1 MKSESDCGNTRESG
15 CARLDQADS
24 CLSCTE
30 CCAPPRLESGTAFM
44 PGVSEKRL
52 EKAARREKDKCAK
65 FRLLACLGRKKGHS
79 IRRISKDLKTAYS
92 TIRDWLLRMRDRGLK
107 GRFNARPKGRRAK
120 LPLQIIRT
128 VRRRL
133 KRSPKKRGF
142 ETGSWQMDMVI
153 EMIRKEFGVTV
164 RARTLRR
171 WLRRIGFSWRK
182 DRYVPYRSV
191 SKERQEEFKREVG
204 ERASQ
209 RRADGMA
216 VFAEDEAAVQR
227 SQNPAYGWRPTG
239 GREQVRTSFSRE
251 SVRIFGAMSQ
261 DELQIKIVE
270 STNSET
276 FREFLEEIRRDRPRL
291 FMVLDNASYHKS
303 KAVREYV
310 ESTGGDVELE
320 FLPPY
325 TPQLNPVETV
335 WRDLKKR
342 LAGRFFRSL
351 DELKAAITAIL
362 EREMGNRLKGYL
374 VA

>member
-1 MKSESDCGNTRESG
+1 MGRHSLPGCQREVGWNVVCGTKGEG
-15 CARLDQADS
+15 QVVCKVQAS
-24 CLSCTE
+24 WH
-30 CCAPPRLESGTAFM
+30 
-44 PGVSEKRL
+44 
-52 EKAARREKDKCAK
+52 
-65 FRLLACLGRKKGHS
+65 CLGRKRDHS
-79 IRRISKDLKTAYS
+79 IRRIARDLETAYPA
-92 TIRDWLLRMRDRGLK
+92 IRDWLLRMRYRGLK
-107 GRFNARPKGRRAK
+107 GRFNARSKGRRAG

-133 KRSPKKRGF
+133 KRSPKKCGF
-142 ETGSWQMDMVI
+142 ETGSWQMDMATG
-153 EMIRKEFGVTV
+153 MIRKEFGVTV

-204 ERASQ
+204 GRASQ

-227 SQNPAYGWRPTG
+227 SQNPVYGWRPTG
-239 GREQVRTSFSRE
+239 GREQVRASFSRE

-261 DELQIKIVE
+261 GGLLIKIVE

-291 FMVLDNASYHKS
+291 FMVLNNASYHKS

-310 ESTGGDVELE
+310 EPAWGRATTSPAARGADPLGTLGLR
-320 FLPPY
+320 
-325 TPQLNPVETV
+325 TPRCCDTKSIAALLFRVS
-335 WRDLKKR
+335 
-342 LAGRFFRSL
+342 LAGCHWSLAVLCESSDVSSFFSSLFTTSCSRF
-351 DELKAAITAIL
+351 ITP
-362 EREMGNRLKGYL
+362 
-374 VA
+374 